1 MLTRSQVAKRLGKS
15 IATVR
20 RLEGDRLHPRRDEAG
35 INRFDPAEVDRL
47 AADLRL
53 GRRRST
59 RDVDWGAARTT
70 PELRLSTSKLVCP
83 SASSPPADSAFEGD
97 SPAEQ
102 DGTPDQAMKLNSL
115 AARPELETRRPDQE
129 WGTARDEV
137 DFELV
142 STAENVVAFAN
153 QLSDRELRRLDLKT
167 IEGLAECVV
176 ALAVSLGR

>member
-1 MLTRSQVAKRLGKS
+1 
-15 IATVR
+15 
-20 RLEGDRLHPRRDEAG
+20 
-35 INRFDPAEVDRL
+35 
-47 AADLRL
+47 
-53 GRRRST
+53 
-59 RDVDWGAARTT
+59 
-70 PELRLSTSKLVCP
+70 
-83 SASSPPADSAFEGD
+83 
-97 SPAEQ
+97 
-102 DGTPDQAMKLNSL
+102 MKLNSL